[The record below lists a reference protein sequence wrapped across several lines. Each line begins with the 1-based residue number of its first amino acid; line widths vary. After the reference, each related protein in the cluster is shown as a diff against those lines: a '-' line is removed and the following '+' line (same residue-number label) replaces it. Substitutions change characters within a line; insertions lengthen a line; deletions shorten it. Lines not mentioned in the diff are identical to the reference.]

1 MAGRDQSF
9 FEPTIAAIAT
19 PPGAGGI
26 GVIRVS
32 GSGSLAILRQLFRP
46 QRAHPEF
53 ASHRMYYGLLLHP
66 ETGAPI
72 DEVLAVHMRA
82 PHTYTRED
90 VAEIHCHG
98 SFLVVE
104 QILAAVIAA
113 GARLAEPG
121 EFTKRAFLNGRIDL
135 TRAEAVLELLE
146 ARTAKSLSLA
156 LSQLQGR
163 LHEEVSQI
171 RQGLLDIRAIIEVAI
186 DFPEEDV
193 EILIP
198 AELQQQLNERVVI
211 PLAELIATADRGRVF
226 REGVTVVILGRPN
239 VGKSSLLNTLLQE
252 ERAIVTAVPGT
263 TRDTIEELLDIKGLP
278 VRIVDTAGIR
288 EATEVVEE
296 IGIRRAR
303 QKVAAADLVLLLF
316 DGAEPPGE
324 ADRLLLASIGDKPL
338 VVVINKMDIM
348 PEKHLAAYRRAL
360 SEQVLITISA
370 TTGDGVEALRKAIYT
385 AVTTD
390 SLVGDP
396 AHACV
401 PNLRHQA
408 ALKRALA
415 STKGIIEGLS
425 AVLPPDLLAIE
436 LQTALDHLGDII
448 GETTAEDVL
457 DTIFERF
464 CLGK

>member
-1 MAGRDQSF
+1 MGDRNPPS

-32 GSGSLAILRQLFRP
+32 GSRSLAILRQLFRS
-46 QRAHPEF
+46 QHAHSEF
-53 ASHRMYYGLLLHP
+53 TSHRMYYGWLLHP
-66 ETGAPI
+66 ETGMPI

-104 QILAAVIAA
+104 QILAAVVAA

-156 LSQLQGR
+156 LGQLQGR
-163 LHEEVSQI
+163 LHEKVAQI
-171 RQGLLDIRAIIEVAI
+171 RQGLLDIRAIVEVAI

-193 EILIP
+193 EILNP
-198 AELQQQLNERVVI
+198 ADLRRQLHDRIVT
-211 PLAELIATADRGRVF
+211 PLAELVASAEQGRVF
-226 REGVTVVILGRPN
+226 REGVAVVILGRPN

-252 ERAIVTAVPGT
+252 ERAIVTAIPGT

-278 VRIVDTAGIR
+278 VRIIDTAGIR
-288 EATEVVEE
+288 EATEAVEE

-303 QKVAAADLVLLLF
+303 QKLAAADLVLLLL
-316 DGAEPPGE
+316 DGSELPGE
-324 ADRLLLASIGDKPL
+324 PDRLLFESIGAKPL
-338 VVVINKMDIM
+338 IIVINKMDIT
-348 PEKHLAAYRRAL
+348 PEKHLAAYRLAF
-360 SEQVLITISA
+360 SEQRLITISA
-370 TTGDGVEALRKAIYT
+370 TTGDGVEVLLDAIYAAAT
-385 AVTTD
+385 ND
-390 SLVGDP
+390 PKGGDP

-408 ALKRALA
+408 SLKRALA
-415 STKGIIEGLS
+415 STRGIMEGLS

-448 GETTAEDVL
+448 GETTTEDVL

-464 CLGK
+464 CIGK